1 MQKYSHLNCQATLHM
16 HQTTQDIYN
25 HIYIDYFNSFSPN
38 LQVSTAWLSQA
49 LNLLPAPLTAW
60 LSQAERWPVSYHNPE
75 KNAVTTDQT
84 RAFTSS
90 VQTSRAE
97 LFWAPAFHAKTWQ
110 CSAHAA
116 SHMLLLTPSKPC
128 LLGTGVETRI
138 SPSVRLTNLHHIW
151 RKQGALLRKKLFQV
165 FSGAQCIDE
174 VTRLLSFCEYPAKL
188 HKTWALLLQT
198 QLFLHVNT

>member
-1 MQKYSHLNCQATLHM
+1 M

-75 KNAVTTDQT
+75 KNAITTDQT

-90 VQTSRAE
+90 VQNTSS
-97 LFWAPAFHAKTWQ
+97 WT
-110 CSAHAA
+110 
-116 SHMLLLTPSKPC
+116 T
-128 LLGTGVETRI
+128 LGTSISHQNTTVSGTCSFTYAAFNTIRTLPAWHWCWNSHFSFREAHKLSSHLEETGCTAPEEALSGLLWSTMHRWSDTTSQFLWI
-138 SPSVRLTNLHHIW
+138 SCKV
-151 RKQGALLRKKLFQV
+151 A
-165 FSGAQCIDE
+165 
-174 VTRLLSFCEYPAKL
+174 
-188 HKTWALLLQT
+188 
-198 QLFLHVNT
+198 